1 MKFTAFCPK
10 QGCNSHKFVTMQ
22 NNLVVCKKCQ
32 MPWYLNELKILPQLD
47 EDEMKVMINSKIK
60 KEAKQNDCDDGK
72 IYE

>member
-22 NNLVVCKKCQ
+22 NSLVICKKCQ

-47 EDEMKVMINSKIK
+47 EDEMKTLISTKNK
-60 KEAKQNDCDDGK
+60 KGG
-72 IYE
+72 